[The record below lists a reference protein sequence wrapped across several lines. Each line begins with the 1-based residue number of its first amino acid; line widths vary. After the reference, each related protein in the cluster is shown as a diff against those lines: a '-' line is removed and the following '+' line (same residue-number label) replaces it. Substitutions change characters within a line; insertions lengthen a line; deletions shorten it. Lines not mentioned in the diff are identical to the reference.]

1 MGEGGGDHEDD
12 GIEHVMPQRPDSF
25 DCLGSRP
32 WESIYVAVGSGASS
46 AWVSS
51 IRRMSVSLHGQR
63 HGVAFTTRSDDLCAR
78 GRRDSHCC
86 TLQGLIQSN
95 DDDLAIAS

>member
-78 GRRDSHCC
+78 GRVIRIVEPFKVS
-86 TLQGLIQSN
+86 TN
-95 DDDLAIAS
+95 RMTTTWAIAS